1 MHVCNYFTITNMN
14 HVVTVPPK
22 KYVCV
27 SSLVYK
33 WQMIVEAFNYRRHG
47 TIFCFL
53 HSLLTG
59 TGNDKLSPIENP
71 YVSFPWNIF
80 VFIPYSFFNENNF
93 QECECMGCFWILL
106 PKQVF
111 SVFRKMKTET
121 KIRNWPKFVSS
132 NSFFSLHWPAWVQS
146 FSNPTRLLAEAVF
159 KTLNVPF

>member
-59 TGNDKLSPIENP
+59 TGKDKLSPIETHTL
-71 YVSFPWNIF
+71 
-80 VFIPYSFFNENNF
+80 VFTETYSFSYRTHFLTKTIFNNVN
-93 QECECMGCFWILL
+93 
-106 PKQVF
+106 
-111 SVFRKMKTET
+111 
-121 KIRNWPKFVSS
+121 
-132 NSFFSLHWPAWVQS
+132 AWVVS
-146 FSNPTRLLAEAVF
+146 E
-159 KTLNVPF
+159 